1 MNNFLKN
8 PVSVEELMNWKRCKW
23 RNPRTNR
30 SMMNTRYDY
39 TRSKLYKYLGE
50 SHRKLF
56 PNGFDLFDSV
66 DIKDPITL
74 ENFYSIEND
83 KYRLLYHNID
93 DLIIYKET
101 DERNNNFIRCLKK
114 DSLSYLK
121 NYQITKHPVSQ
132 IEIPEEIL
140 NMVEEKVGVEETE
153 LTIKE
158 KSLQVFQIFTKI
170 SIFIDFMLFLNL
182 SKMDLIKLNYE
193 LRDFYYQNLSLD
205 QRKIID
211 NYDGEKLFNL
221 KNEDLENEE
230 TLFIQFYLLNQIEG
244 VIKCEHEDVKI
255 MANYIIL
262 GGLSLVIDEVKEAYE
277 NFSFNF

>member
-1 MNNFLKN
+1 
-8 PVSVEELMNWKRCKW
+8 
-23 RNPRTNR
+23 
-30 SMMNTRYDY
+30 
-39 TRSKLYKYLGE
+39 
-50 SHRKLF
+50 
-56 PNGFDLFDSV
+56 
-66 DIKDPITL
+66 
-74 ENFYSIEND
+74 
-83 KYRLLYHNID
+83 
-93 DLIIYKET
+93 
-101 DERNNNFIRCLKK
+101 
-114 DSLSYLK
+114 
-121 NYQITKHPVSQ
+121 
-132 IEIPEEIL
+132 
-140 NMVEEKVGVEETE
+140 
-153 LTIKE
+153 
-158 KSLQVFQIFTKI
+158 
-170 SIFIDFMLFLNL
+170 
-182 SKMDLIKLNYE
+182 MDLIKLNYE